1 MRRNV
6 GLYRELSIVLGT
18 RPEIIKMSP
27 VIRELEKR
35 RIEYFVIHTGQHYSY
50 NMDRIFFE
58 ELELPQPD
66 YKLDVGE
73 RYHTHGSQTGEMIK
87 GIEEI
92 LMKEKP
98 HVVLVEGDT
107 NSVLAGGLAAVK
119 LHIPVGHV
127 EAGLRSFDRN
137 MPEEINRVVVDH
149 ISDYLFA
156 PTEVAR
162 KNLLNEGIDKERIYV
177 TGNTIVDAVYQNLAI
192 AKRKS
197 RILEKYELKKNEYIL
212 VTFHRQENVDDPARL
227 KNLVNMLNMLD
238 FPAIFPMH
246 PRTRKRIDEF
256 GYRIKNEKVRVIEP
270 LGYLDF
276 LLLLAN
282 AKVVLT
288 DSGGIQEESNIL
300 HVPCLTLRDNTER
313 PETVEVGSNI
323 VVGVNAEKVIE
334 TLHQIICNTERY
346 SKMRNAPIVFGDG
359 KTAERI
365 IFILLN
371 EEETII

>member
-1 MRRNV
+1 M
-6 GLYRELSIVLGT
+6 LISIILGT

-35 RIEYFVIHTGQHYSY
+35 KIDYFVIHTGQHYSY
-50 NMDRIFFE
+50 NMDRIFFKD
-58 ELELPQPD
+58 LDLPEPD

-87 GIEEI
+87 GIEKI

-98 HVVLVEGDT
+98 DVVLVEGDT

-119 LHIPVGHV
+119 LHISVGHV

-137 MPEEINRVVVDH
+137 MPEEINRVLVDH

-162 KNLLNEGIDKERIYV
+162 KNLLNEGIDEEKIYV
-177 TGNTIVDAVYQNLAI
+177 TGNTIVDAVYQNLEI

-197 RILEKYELKKNEYIL
+197 RILDKLNLKSKEYVLI
-212 VTFHRQENVDDPARL
+212 TFHRQENVDNPARL

-282 AKVVLT
+282 SKVVLT

-313 PETVEVGSNI
+313 PETVDAGSNI
-323 VVGVNAEKVIE
+323 VVGVNSEKVIK
-334 TLHQIICNTERY
+334 TLHQIMYDPQIY
-346 SKMRNAPIVFGDG
+346 AKMRNAPIVFGDG
-359 KTAERI
+359 RTAEKI
-365 IFILLN
+365 IN
-371 EEETII
+371 IIC